1 MKKIVFA
8 LVLALTTGSIFA
20 QEEAAKDSITE
31 GWKRGGNVLVTF
43 SQSAFNNEWTGGG
56 IGNVAANVLV
66 NYDMNLTKGNLI
78 WDNKLIADYG
88 VNKNKG
94 AEDFT
99 KNNDRLEYN
108 SLVGKKMKGN
118 WYYSLYFNMKTQM
131 DASNLSTPYRD
142 DNETPLDL
150 TDDFDAVNRTTTS
163 HFFSPVYFQAGP
175 GLLWKKSDNLNVNI
189 SPAAAKLILV
199 DKEFAGA
206 FGTEAG
212 DTSRLELGASVR
224 GYCKVNLMKNISME
238 NILGLYTNYLE
249 EAQNVDVDYT
259 MNLAM
264 QINKYISANLTF
276 QAIYDDNAN
285 YRGFQIRETFG
296 LGFNYAF

>member
-1 MKKIVFA
+1 
-8 LVLALTTGSIFA
+8 
-20 QEEAAKDSITE
+20 
-31 GWKRGGNVLVTF
+31 
-43 SQSAFNNEWTGGG
+43 
-56 IGNVAANVLV
+56 
-66 NYDMNLTKGNLI
+66 
-78 WDNKLIADYG
+78 
-88 VNKNKG
+88 
-94 AEDFT
+94 
-99 KNNDRLEYN
+99 
-108 SLVGKKMKGN
+108 
-118 WYYSLYFNMKTQM
+118 
-131 DASNLSTPYRD
+131 
-142 DNETPLDL
+142 
-150 TDDFDAVNRTTTS
+150 
-163 HFFSPVYFQAGP
+163 
-175 GLLWKKSDNLNVNI
+175 VNI